1 MRKNYYVEKREIDRS
16 NLYSF
21 NGPFQLLHADIGNLV
36 FLGKNATVPKYVLLL
51 VDLYSSKVYLYPT
64 HSRKQIFQKM
74 KLFYDEAKKKK
85 GKTNPRD
92 YSLKAN
98 FSK

>member
-36 FLGKNATVPKYVLLL
+36 FVGKNTTAPKYVLLL
-51 VDLYSSKVYLYPT
+51 VDLYSSKVYVYPT
-64 HSRKQIFQKM
+64 HSRKQILQKM
-74 KLFYDEAKKKK
+74 KLFYDEVKKKK
-85 GKTNPRD
+85 EKQNQEIT
-92 YSLKAN
+92 A
-98 FSK
+98 